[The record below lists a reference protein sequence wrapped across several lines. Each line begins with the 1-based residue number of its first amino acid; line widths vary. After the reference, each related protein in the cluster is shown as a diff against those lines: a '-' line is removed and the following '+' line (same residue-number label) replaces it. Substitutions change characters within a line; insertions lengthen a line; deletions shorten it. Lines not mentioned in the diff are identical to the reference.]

1 MVASQPEVI
10 STSML
15 TVRDLDPEVK
25 DRLRQ
30 RAARHGRSMEAEVR
44 QILTA
49 AVEAEDQ
56 QIDLVADI
64 RRHFAGV
71 EVELAV
77 PDRASVEQRAV
88 TFGS

>member
-1 MVASQPEVI
+1 
-10 STSML
+10 ML

-49 AVEAEDQ
+49 AVEAEDEP
-56 QIDLVADI
+56 IDLVADI

-71 EVELAV
+71 EVELEL
-77 PDRASVEQRAV
+77 PDRASAEQRAV
-88 TFGS
+88 TFGP

>member
-1 MVASQPEVI
+1 
-10 STSML
+10 ML

-44 QILTA
+44 QILRA
-49 AVEAEDQ
+49 AVEAEDEP
-56 QIDLVADI
+56 IDLVADI

-71 EVELAV
+71 EVELEL
-77 PDRASVEQRAV
+77 PDRASAEQRAV
-88 TFGS
+88 TFGP

>member
-1 MVASQPEVI
+1 
-10 STSML
+10 ML

-49 AVEAEDQ
+49 AVESEDEP
-56 QIDLVADI
+56 IDLVADI

-71 EVELAV
+71 EVELEL
-77 PDRASVEQRAV
+77 PDRASAEQRAV

>member
-1 MVASQPEVI
+1 
-10 STSML
+10 ML

-49 AVEAEDQ
+49 AVEAEDEP
-56 QIDLVADI
+56 IDLVADI

-71 EVELAV
+71 EVELEL
-77 PDRASVEQRAV
+77 PDRAGAEQRAV